1 MHPSS
6 SDSAAPNPVD
16 RLLPWRALFFY
27 GWQHVLVMYAGTV
40 TVPLIFG
47 AALGL
52 SSRQLI
58 ALINADLFT
67 CGLATL
73 LQSVGVW
80 RFGAR
85 LPLVQGCSFICLP
98 AMILIGKQSGLAT
111 VYGAVIGC
119 GFLTILI
126 APVFSRLLRFFPPA
140 VIGSVVVSI
149 GLSLMPT
156 AAMWLGGGNPQSADF
171 GGMTNLGLGLGT
183 ILIILALYVWG
194 SEFISNLSALL
205 GRLIGTGAATLL
217 GRAHFDEVGPSS
229 WIAITKP
236 LIFGA
241 PKFSLVPILVME
253 MAMLAV
259 MTETTGNCLAIGRMV
274 ERPVSPRILA
284 DAFRAD
290 GLATMLGGVFNS
302 FPYNAYSQNTGLI
315 ALSGVKSRYVL
326 SAAGVIMFLMGLFPK
341 LGAVIAGVPKPV
353 LGGVGLVIFGMTV
366 VAGIE
371 ELGRVQFQGTR
382 NALLVAVSLGMG
394 MLPTV
399 LPTLF
404 DHIPDVLRLLLGSSA
419 VLCGFS
425 AVTLNIFFNYFNK
438 PLGPAPPEV
447 SLPLED
453 PALMDAPVTVS
464 TEADLR
470 HLRRCIA
477 LASEARDA
485 GQHPFAAMVVD
496 ENGEV
501 LMEAQ
506 NQSRPPEGD
515 PTRHAEMLA
524 ASRAAKKF
532 PPERLAKAT
541 LYTSAE
547 PCSMCAGAVYWASIG
562 RVVYALSEHR
572 LLLLTGAN
580 EENPTFSL
588 PCREVFARGQR
599 RVEIVGPLLE
609 DEAAKPHE
617 GFWI

>member
-1 MHPSS
+1 
-6 SDSAAPNPVD
+6 
-16 RLLPWRALFFY
+16 
-27 GWQHVLVMYAGTV
+27 
-40 TVPLIFG
+40 
-47 AALGL
+47 
-52 SSRQLI
+52 
-58 ALINADLFT
+58 
-67 CGLATL
+67 
-73 LQSVGVW
+73 
-80 RFGAR
+80 
-85 LPLVQGCSFICLP
+85 
-98 AMILIGKQSGLAT
+98 MILIGKQSGLAT

-140 VIGSVVVSI
+140 VIGSVIVSI

-171 GGMTNLGLGLGT
+171 GSMINLGLGLGT

-194 SEFISNLSALL
+194 SGFISNLSALL
-205 GRLIGTGAATLL
+205 GMLIGTGAAILI
-217 GRAHFDEVGPSS
+217 GRAHFDEVGRSS

-236 LIFGA
+236 LMFGM

-326 SAAGVIMFLMGLFPK
+326 SAAGIIMFLMGLFPK

-371 ELGRVQFQGTR
+371 ELGRARFEGTR
-382 NALLVAVSLGMG
+382 NALLVAVSIGMG

-404 DHIPDVLRLLLGSSA
+404 DRIPDVLKLLLGSSA

-425 AVTLNIFFNYFNK
+425 AVTLNIFFNHFNK
-438 PLGPAPPEV
+438 PMAPASPEI
-447 SLPLED
+447 SLPLAD
-453 PALMDAPVTVS
+453 PALMDSSMTGP

-477 LASEARDA
+477 LASEARES

-501 LMEAQ
+501 LIEAQ
-506 NQSRPPEGD
+506 NHSRPPHGD
-515 PTRHAEMLA
+515 PTQHAELLA
-524 ASRAAKKF
+524 ASKAAKKF

-547 PCSMCAGAVYWASIG
+547 PCSMCAGAIYWASIG
-562 RVVYALSEHR
+562 RVVYGLSEHR
-572 LLLLTGAN
+572 LLSLTGAN

-599 RVEIVGPLLE
+599 SVEIVGPLLE

>member
-1 MHPSS
+1 MPQSSQPSPSS
-6 SDSAAPNPVD
+6 PALNPVD
-16 RLLPWRALFFY
+16 RLLPWRELFLY

-52 SSRQLI
+52 APRQLV
-58 ALINADLFT
+58 ALIHADLFT

-73 LQSVGVW
+73 LQSVGIW

-98 AMILIGKQSGLAT
+98 AMILIGKQSGLPT

-126 APVFSRLLRFFPPA
+126 APVFSRLLRYFPPA
-140 VIGSVVVSI
+140 VIGSVIVAI

-171 GGMTNLGLGLGT
+171 GAMINLGLGLGT

-194 SEFISNLSALL
+194 GSFISNLSALL
-205 GRLIGTGAATLL
+205 GMLIGTVAAILL
-217 GRAHFDEVGPSS
+217 GRAHFDEVAGSS
-229 WIAITKP
+229 WVALTRP
-236 LIFGA
+236 LIFGT
-241 PKFSLVPILVME
+241 PKFSIVPILVME

-274 ERPVSPRILA
+274 GRPVSPRILA
-284 DAFRAD
+284 NAFRAD

-326 SAAGVIMFLMGLFPK
+326 SAAGIIMFFMGLFPK

-371 ELGRVQFQGTR
+371 ELGRVPFAGTR
-382 NALLVAVSLGMG
+382 NALLVAVSIGMG

-399 LPTLF
+399 FPTLF
-404 DHIPDVLRLLLGSSA
+404 DRIPDVLRLLLGSSA
-419 VLCGFS
+419 VLCGFT
-425 AVTLNIFFNYFNK
+425 AVTLNIFLNHFNT
-438 PLGPAPPEV
+438 PPAAASSDET
-447 SLPLED
+447 LPLTSLS
-453 PALMDAPVTVS
+453 PLAMP
-464 TEADLR
+464 TETDLL

-477 LASEARDA
+477 LASQAREG
-485 GQHPFAAMVVD
+485 GQHPFAALVVD
-496 ENGEV
+496 ENGHV

-515 PTRHAEMLA
+515 PTQHAELVA
-524 ASRAAKKF
+524 ASKVSKLV

-547 PCSMCAGAVYWASIG
+547 PCSMCAGAIYWANIG
-562 RVVYALSEHR
+562 RFVYALSEQK
-572 LLLLTGAN
+572 LLVLTGAN

-588 PCREVFARGQR
+588 PCREIFARGQR
-599 RVEIVGPLLE
+599 RVEVIGPLLE
-609 DEAAKPHE
+609 EEAAKPHD
-617 GFWI
+617 GFWD